1 MPINKVRVK
10 DKTTGKWK
18 SKTVPT
24 LILARQFETKF
35 KTEDIIKEQAP
46 SLVPLKDSPTVSEI
60 WSAYLAWAKLNKKSW
75 HDDEIRWN
83 KHIIS
88 YLPVKVSQI
97 TPKDHMLRECP
108 FCDSINT
115 IKKGYDD
122 RESSQAM
129 L

>member
-10 DKTTGKWK
+10 NKTTGKWK

-75 HDDEIRWN
+75 HDDEIS
-83 KHIIS
+83 I
-88 YLPVKVSQI
+88 LSQYRK
-97 TPKDHMLRECP
+97 THPE
-108 FCDSINT
+108 
-115 IKKGYDD
+115 KG
-122 RESSQAM
+122 
-129 L
+129 

>member
-46 SLVPLKDSPTVSEI
+46 SLVPLKDSPREAT
-60 WSAYLAWAKLNKKSW
+60 YFRDDTTGWAG
-75 HDDEIRWN
+75 
-83 KHIIS
+83 
-88 YLPVKVSQI
+88 
-97 TPKDHMLRECP
+97 
-108 FCDSINT
+108 CDSNVPQCPA
-115 IKKGYDD
+115 GHH
-122 RESSQAM
+122 
-129 L
+129 